1 MAGRNRRLV
10 RTGAAIVSAVAVAAP
25 LIGEVLAAQPA
36 SAQVA
41 GAFVAT
47 GSLAT
52 ARSHA
57 TATRLTTG
65 PTAGDVLVTGGQDAT
80 GNPLGSAELYNPATG
95 FWAPTA
101 PMPVAVTDATAT
113 LLGNGEVLVAGG
125 LTGTA
130 GALVPTAASQL
141 FDPATDQW
149 SMTGALQLATFDA
162 SAVWSTS
169 GEVLY
174 AGGLTSTLPA
184 ATAVPAAE
192 IYNVN
197 NHSWNFTPSALPTGV
212 AGAQIA
218 ALTNGDVLVA
228 GGETGPS
235 GTTSNAA
242 EIYQTSPNTWS
253 PVGAMVAGV
262 AYGATATL
270 SNGEVLVAGGEATP
284 TGAITPTTQIFN
296 PSTSSWQSEGGLPE
310 SSYGATATL
319 LGTGEVL
326 YAGGLTSSSGAPSAA
341 AELYDPSNGTW
352 TTTGSLLAAEGFGT
366 TTALDNG
373 DVLIAGGQTVTGVT
387 AEAELYEPT
396 GTATTGAPTISS
408 PSTFDVVAGSFNAFT
423 VTTTGTPAPIVTE
436 SGALP
441 PGLTFAYNG
450 NGTATISGTPPVG
463 TSGSYP
469 VTLTASNG
477 VGSPAVQQL
486 FLIMTSAVAGG
497 PTITSP
503 STFDVVAGNSN
514 TFTVTTTGTPAPIV
528 TESGALPPGLTFAYN
543 GNGTATISGTPPVG
557 TSGSYPVTLTASN
570 GVGSP
575 AVQQLFLVVASAFPG
590 APTITSP
597 SSLSVTANQYGTF
610 TITTTGSPTPT
621 VTETGAL
628 PTGMSFTYD
637 GNGTATISGTPAS
650 SSVGSYVITVT
661 ASNGAGSPATQQLV
675 ITVNS
680 APVVVRQ
687 PKFTSPSRILVLPG
701 ENAVITITATG
712 SPAPTITESGT
723 LPAGMAFHDNRNGTA
738 TISGAPP
745 AGLSA
750 AYSVTLI
757 ASNGASSSA
766 NQVLRLTVG
775 RPPTPEL
782 SYGAGYW
789 YATSAGEVI
798 GQGYASAVA
807 PQGEQHPSGVVS
819 LATTPDHLGYYLASS
834 SGGVF
839 PYGDARWYGSVA
851 SRHLSTPTV
860 AIAVTPSGGGYYLV
874 TRAGN
879 VITFGDAR
887 WYGSTAGRHTPPIA
901 AFAVTPDG
909 GGYWLVSVYGNI
921 YGFGDARFY
930 GSPANRPIPRVVAF
944 APARDGRGYFVVTD
958 KGNVFNYGDARWYGS
973 PAQRQVPPV
982 VAFSQ
987 APSGQ
992 GYWVVTDKGNIF
1004 NYGDARWYGSAAGTA
1019 LAGAV
1024 TAFAVEP

>member
-270 SNGEVLVAGGEATP
+270 SNGEVLVAGGETTP

-408 PSTFDVVAGSFNAFT
+408 PSTFDVVAGSFNA
-423 VTTTGTPAPIVTE
+423 
-436 SGALP
+436 
-441 PGLTFAYNG
+441 
-450 NGTATISGTPPVG
+450 
-463 TSGSYP
+463 
-469 VTLTASNG
+469 
-477 VGSPAVQQL
+477 
-486 FLIMTSAVAGG
+486 
-497 PTITSP
+497 
-503 STFDVVAGNSN
+503 
-514 TFTVTTTGTPAPIV
+514 FTVTTTGTPAPIV

>member
-1 MAGRNRRLV
+1 
-10 RTGAAIVSAVAVAAP
+10 
-25 LIGEVLAAQPA
+25 
-36 SAQVA
+36 
-41 GAFVAT
+41 
-47 GSLAT
+47 
-52 ARSHA
+52 
-57 TATRLTTG
+57 
-65 PTAGDVLVTGGQDAT
+65 
-80 GNPLGSAELYNPATG
+80 
-95 FWAPTA
+95 
-101 PMPVAVTDATAT
+101 
-113 LLGNGEVLVAGG
+113 
-125 LTGTA
+125 
-130 GALVPTAASQL
+130 
-141 FDPATDQW
+141 
-149 SMTGALQLATFDA
+149 
-162 SAVWSTS
+162 
-169 GEVLY
+169 
-174 AGGLTSTLPA
+174 
-184 ATAVPAAE
+184 
-192 IYNVN
+192 VN

-270 SNGEVLVAGGEATP
+270 SNGEVLVAGGETTP

-408 PSTFDVVAGSFNAFT
+408 PSTFDVVAGSFNA
-423 VTTTGTPAPIVTE
+423 
-436 SGALP
+436 
-441 PGLTFAYNG
+441 
-450 NGTATISGTPPVG
+450 
-463 TSGSYP
+463 
-469 VTLTASNG
+469 
-477 VGSPAVQQL
+477 
-486 FLIMTSAVAGG
+486 
-497 PTITSP
+497 
-503 STFDVVAGNSN
+503 
-514 TFTVTTTGTPAPIV
+514 FTVTTTGTPAPIV

>member
-1 MAGRNRRLV
+1 VAGRNRRLV

-270 SNGEVLVAGGEATP
+270 SNGEVLVAGGETTP

-408 PSTFDVVAGSFNAFT
+408 PSTFDVVAGSFNA
-423 VTTTGTPAPIVTE
+423 
-436 SGALP
+436 
-441 PGLTFAYNG
+441 
-450 NGTATISGTPPVG
+450 
-463 TSGSYP
+463 
-469 VTLTASNG
+469 
-477 VGSPAVQQL
+477 
-486 FLIMTSAVAGG
+486 
-497 PTITSP
+497 
-503 STFDVVAGNSN
+503 
-514 TFTVTTTGTPAPIV
+514 FTVTTTGTPAPIV